1 MKDKIQQLHTE
12 FTKLKEKILAK
23 INQQGEAITQK
34 DQALIES
41 SKRIELQAK
50 DNSENERVLEQLL
63 TEFREL
69 AEVLGE

>member
-23 INQQGEAITQK
+23 INQQGEAIAQK

-50 DNSENERVLEQLL
+50 DNLDNERVLEQLL

-69 AEVLGE
+69 AEALGE